1 MWLFDKVKLEY
12 GPKFHQ
18 KRAYASAVKSSGE
31 AALEKWKKA
40 RGDIHASYY
49 IRDGAADQGEYERI
63 VKTWPKLIQDSDRSV
78 ESDSGWALMGGSRGR
93 AELRFWVW
101 ERGKGT
107 LFGVGSIKVPIL
119 VRSRYTWLRW
129 CERPLQRLLSA

>member
-49 IRDGAADQGEYERI
+49 IRDGAADQGEYGM
-63 VKTWPKLIQDSDRSV
+63 
-78 ESDSGWALMGGSRGR
+78 ESDSGWALMGESRGR
-93 AELRFWVW
+93 AELRFWVRA
-101 ERGKGT
+101 RGKGT
-107 LFGVGSIKVPIL
+107 LFGVGSIKAPIL

-129 CERPLQRLLSA
+129 CERPLQRMLSA